1 MYLNVIV
8 KHFDAIFAKKCFC
21 FFDRQL
27 SKLSEY
33 NVMSNILN
41 LNSFGNVEVNYLS
54 FRVHVSAMFSETD
67 GHMALPRG
75 KTAC

>member
-1 MYLNVIV
+1 MLFLLRKV
-8 KHFDAIFAKKCFC
+8 C

-33 NVMSNILN
+33 NVMSNTLN
-41 LNSFGNVEVNYLS
+41 IYSFGNVEVNYLS

-67 GHMALPRG
+67 VHMAPPRG